1 MPTDPIQA
9 LHEEL
14 PRQAAWVRR
23 LARKL
28 MRDESAAEDLAQ
40 EAMLASLRAR
50 HPLRG
55 ALQPWLARVTA
66 NLARR
71 GWRDE
76 ESRRRREHA
85 AAITHSNLKEAV
97 PAPDE
102 VLGRLEIQGLLVEE
116 LKQLPDPLRR
126 VLVRRYFDG
135 WSAARIGRESG
146 VPAATVRWQLQRA
159 LAELRARLDRRQA
172 REGIRWRPAL
182 VVLARWRFSWEG
194 AGPAQGPTLGG
205 ILPGV
210 LAMKISTN
218 AVVLGALV
226 LATGLGVYLANG
238 GGGAKDPLARASAPL
253 AEPAPPELLPPSP
266 RLAGLER
273 TESRTAQ
280 AGAPATPTAEPE
292 LAPEPSTL
300 VDGRCVD
307 RDLVLI
313 AGARIFVGAEA
324 GAPGASS
331 RRDGSFSIAYP
342 AGGETNGAF
351 RVEAEGYGT
360 RFVTALIEPA
370 LIARGEP
377 LHLGDIVLAPGGSVR
392 GRVLQASG
400 AGQAEAVVRVT
411 EPSLWDSLEEAQRR
425 GPTNQLTL
433 RTTTARD
440 GSFLVTGVTA
450 GMVRVWASA
459 PGTLYAVSAPVEVP
473 VHGEAQVPELLLVPA
488 QRPDRLSGVVLDPEG
503 EPVPR
508 ARLRYKC
515 RRRTGGSIFSGA
527 DADEGGR
534 FELPASVGVSFD
546 LSASDPAERW
556 VPVSVTGIEAD
567 GNEVELRFVATPWIE
582 IVVRSGGEPLT
593 DYAVASVIDAST
605 TEASTTEASTDA
617 GPRAEHPGGRA
628 RLHAPALLFSVVVD
642 APGFALARRGP
653 IEPGAA
659 PEVLEFELEPGPGLF
674 GRVLAYGQPVSG
686 ARVTLHDAD
695 PRNHI
700 DHDGYPSFVLPQAL
714 DEARS
719 DAQGRFV
726 LRARAAGEF
735 AVRAE
740 AVGLAA
746 ADAGP
751 FAFDPLQGRMELE
764 LAATRGG
771 AVEGRVL
778 VPAGREVS
786 GVIVAVNRGDA
797 HARTVRSGAGGEF
810 RFEGLTPGRW
820 HVARGK
826 LEVDADSPGGT
837 AVDSS
842 GRAEIDFNCV
852 VADGET
858 TRHDVDLRD
867 WEPCLLRGELLAN
880 GTPAS
885 DWGLEVWPA
894 GRTAIV
900 GDLPST
906 TTDHEGRF
914 QVEIQEAGRKR
925 LAFSLPRET
934 APGGSFSIELDV
946 HPGDNPWQA
955 DLALGRL
962 EGTIAAAND
971 GLFLYESAEDQEL
984 ACFLRIAPD
993 AVGHFV
999 LPLVP
1004 AGRGAIRCMQG
1015 TGSERRTFT
1024 LAEVDVPARG
1034 TREVHVP

>member
-1 MPTDPIQA
+1 MATDPIQA

-28 MRDESAAEDLAQ
+28 TRDESAAEDLTQ
-40 EAMLASLRAR
+40 EAMLASLSAR

-85 AAITHSNLKEAV
+85 AARSESV

-135 WSAARIGRESG
+135 WSAARIGRESS

-159 LAELRARLDRRQA
+159 LAELRARLDRREKRA
-172 REGIRWRPAL
+172 GIRWRPAL
-182 VVLARWRFSWEG
+182 VALARWRFPWDG
-194 AGPAQGPTLGG
+194 AGPAQSILDGV
-205 ILPGV
+205 LPGV

-218 AVVLGALV
+218 ALVLGALV
-226 LATGLGVYLANG
+226 LATGLGVYLATG
-238 GGGAKDPLARASAPL
+238 GGDEQEPLARAAVPLVEAAPPELVPPAPRL
-253 AEPAPPELLPPSP
+253 AEPA
-266 RLAGLER
+266 RA
-273 TESRTAQ
+273 ESRTAQ
-280 AGAPATPTAEPE
+280 AGAPAEVAAEPE
-292 LAPEPSTL
+292 LAPEPTTL

-307 RDLVLI
+307 RDLVPI
-313 AGARIFVGAEA
+313 AGARIFVGAQA
-324 GAPGASS
+324 GTPDGSS
-331 RRDGSFSIAYP
+331 RRDGSFSIECHASSE
-342 AGGETNGAF
+342 GNGHF

-360 RFVTALIEPA
+360 RFVSA
-370 LIARGEP
+370 LIARGEAI
-377 LHLGDIVLAPGGSVR
+377 HLGDVVFAPGGSVR
-392 GRVLQASG
+392 GRVLQTSG
-400 AGQAEAVVRVT
+400 AGRSMASVWVT
-411 EPSLWDSLEEAQRR
+411 EPSLWSSLEDAQRY
-425 GPTNQLTL
+425 GPSSTELAL
-433 RTTTARD
+433 RTTTERD
-440 GSFLVTGVTA
+440 GSFLMTGVTA

-473 VHGEAQVPELLLVPA
+473 EHGEAQVPDLTLMLA
-488 QRPDRLSGVVLDPEG
+488 QRPDLLTGVVLDPEG
-503 EPVPR
+503 EPVPH
-508 ARLRYKC
+508 ARLRYAC
-515 RRRTGGSIFSGA
+515 RQRTGGSLISGA
-527 DADEGGR
+527 DVNRAGR
-534 FELPASVGVSFD
+534 FELPAPAGAFFD
-546 LSASDPAERW
+546 LTASDPAERW
-556 VPVSVTGIEAD
+556 VPVSLTGIEAD
-567 GNEVELRFVATPWIE
+567 GNDVELRFVETPWIE
-582 IVVRSGGEPLT
+582 VVVRSGGEPVT
-593 DYAVASVIDAST
+593 GYAVASVV
-605 TEASTTEASTDA
+605 EASTDT
-617 GPRAEHPGGRA
+617 GPRAEHSGGRA
-628 RLHAPALLFSVVVD
+628 RVHAPTVLFSVVVD

-653 IEPGAA
+653 IDPLAV
-659 PEVLEFELEPGPGLF
+659 PEELEFELEPGPGLL

-700 DHDGYPSFVLPQAL
+700 DHDGYPSFHLPEAL
-714 DEARS
+714 DEART
-719 DAQGRFV
+719 DARGRFI

-735 AVRAE
+735 VVRAE
-740 AVGLAA
+740 AEGLAA
-746 ADAGP
+746 VDAGP
-751 FAFDPLQGRMELE
+751 FAFDPLRVSSSMGRKELE

-771 AVEGRVL
+771 AIEGRVL

-837 AVDSS
+837 AYDSS
-842 GRAEIDFNCV
+842 GRVEIDFNCV
-852 VADGET
+852 VVDGET
-858 TRHDVDLRD
+858 TLRDVDLRD

-880 GTPAS
+880 GAPAR
-885 DWGLEVWPA
+885 DWDLEVWPA

-906 TTDHEGRF
+906 STDHEGRF
-914 QVEIQEAGRKR
+914 EVEIEEAGRVR
-925 LAFSLPRET
+925 LSFSLPRET
-934 APGGSFSIELDV
+934 ASGGSIALELDV

-955 DLALGRL
+955 DLTFGRL
-962 EGTIAAAND
+962 EGTIAPSD
-971 GLFLYESAEDQEL
+971 GVLLYELAKDEEL
-984 ACFLRIAPD
+984 ACTLRIVPD
-993 AVGHFV
+993 ASGRFV

-1004 AGRGAIRCMQG
+1004 AGRGAIRCLQG
-1015 TGSERRTFT
+1015 SGPERITTT